1 MKLVY
6 ITPETGL
13 DLLADSLWDG
23 QDEECRHQ
31 VIISIR
37 RGRIAAVRFQEMAFT
52 EKNVRQFNL
61 SGLTVLPGLIDA
73 HVHLALDGID
83 FQASLARWQ
92 DPPAREAAMARALR
106 ASLESGLVAIRDG
119 GDREG
124 LNLQARE
131 WVRAGQYPGPR
142 VVATGMAVTKK
153 GKYGS
158 FLGPGTTGPASIR
171 ELIAGL
177 VNLNVDQV
185 KIVLSGLVTFQRY
198 GEVGSLEF
206 DAAELATAV
215 EAAHTSG
222 RPVMAHVNSA
232 PGVDLA
238 LAAGVDS
245 IEHGYFLTT
254 AQLETM
260 AARGTYWV
268 PTVAA
273 IANRLS
279 DTVKRFYLER
289 EKEIIERTREA
300 QQEMIA
306 RAYRLGVKLVVGTD
320 AGAPGVY
327 HGASYLDELLYWHQA
342 GVPAAAILRAA
353 TVIAA
358 AALGLDGELG
368 MVKPGY
374 RPCLIAVRGNPL
386 EDLKVLARPEIVFI
400 DTLLP

>member
-1 MKLVY
+1 MY
-6 ITPETGL
+6 INPETDL
-13 DLLADSLWDG
+13 DLLAGSLWDG
-23 QDEECRHQ
+23 QSEECRQQ
-31 VIISIR
+31 VVISIR
-37 RGRIAAVRFQEMAFT
+37 RGRIAAVQSQKMAVT
-52 EKNVRQFNL
+52 EKNAPQLNL
-61 SGLTVLPGLIDA
+61 SGMMVLPGLIDA

-92 DPPAREAAMARALR
+92 DPPAREAALARALR
-106 ASLESGLVAIRDG
+106 ASLEHGLVAIRDG

-131 WVRAGQYPGPR
+131 WVRTGKYPGPR

-158 FLGPGTTGPASIR
+158 FLGPGTTDPASIR
-171 ELIAGL
+171 QLIADL
-177 VNLNVDQV
+177 VNRDVDQV
-185 KIVLSGLVTFQRY
+185 KVVVSGLVTFRRY

-206 DAAELATAV
+206 DALELVTAV
-215 EAAHTSG
+215 KEAHASG
-222 RPVMAHVNSA
+222 RRVMAHVNSA

-260 AARGTYWV
+260 AARGTYCV

-279 DTVKRFYLER
+279 ATVKKFYPER
-289 EKEIIERTREA
+289 EKEIIQRTRES
-300 QQEMIA
+300 QQQMIA
-306 RAYRLGVKLVVGTD
+306 RAYQLGVKLVVGTD

-327 HGASYLDELLYWHQA
+327 HGESYVDELLYWHQA
-342 GVPAAAILRAA
+342 GVPAAAVLRAA
-353 TVIAA
+353 TVTAA
-358 AALGLDGELG
+358 AALGLDGDLG
-368 MVKPGY
+368 QVKPGY

-386 EDLKVLARPEIVFI
+386 EDLKVLAQPEMVFI
-400 DTLLP
+400 DF

>member
-6 ITPETGL
+6 INPETDL
-13 DLLADSLWDG
+13 DLLAGSLWDG
-23 QDEECRHQ
+23 QSEECRQH
-31 VIISIR
+31 VVISIR
-37 RGRIAAVRFQEMAFT
+37 RGRIAAVQSQKMAVT
-52 EKNVRQFNL
+52 EKNAPQLNL
-61 SGLTVLPGLIDA
+61 SGMMVLPGLIDA

-92 DPPAREAAMARALR
+92 DPPARESALARALR
-106 ASLESGLVAIRDG
+106 ASLEHGLVAIRDG
-119 GDREG
+119 GDREC

-131 WVRAGQYPGPR
+131 WVRTGKYPGPR

-158 FLGPGTTGPASIR
+158 FLGPGITDPASIR

-177 VNLNVDQV
+177 VNRDVDQV
-185 KIVLSGLVTFQRY
+185 KVVVSGLVTFRRY

-206 DAAELATAV
+206 DAAELVTAV
-215 EAAHTSG
+215 KEAHASG

-279 DTVKRFYLER
+279 TTVKKFYPER
-289 EKEIIERTREA
+289 EKEIIQRTRES
-300 QQEMIA
+300 QQQMIA
-306 RAYRLGVKLVVGTD
+306 RAYQLGVKLVVGTD

-327 HGASYLDELLYWHQA
+327 HGESYVDELLYWHQA
-342 GVPAAAILRAA
+342 GVPAAAVLRAA
-353 TVIAA
+353 TVTAA
-358 AALGLDGELG
+358 AALGLGWELG
-368 MVKPGY
+368 QVKPGY

-386 EDLKVLARPEIVFI
+386 EDLKVLAQPEMVFI
-400 DTLLP
+400 DF

>member
-6 ITPETGL
+6 INPETNL
-13 DLLADSLWDG
+13 DLLAGSLWDG
-23 QDEECRHQ
+23 RGEACRQQ
-31 VIISIR
+31 VVISIR
-37 RGRIAAVRFQEMAFT
+37 QGRIAAVRPQEMAVT
-52 EKNVRQFNL
+52 EKNARQINL
-61 SGLTVLPGLIDA
+61 AGLTVLPGLIDA

-92 DPPAREAAMARALR
+92 DPPAREAALARALR
-106 ASLESGLVAIRDG
+106 ASLEHGLVAIRDG

-124 LNLQARE
+124 LHLQARE
-131 WVRAGQYPGPR
+131 WVRTGKYPGPR
-142 VVATGMAVTKK
+142 VVTTGMAVTKK

-171 ELIAGL
+171 ELIATL
-177 VNLNVDQV
+177 VNRGVDQV
-185 KIVLSGLVTFQRY
+185 KVVVSGLVTFHRY

-206 DAAELATAV
+206 DAAELATV
-215 EAAHTSG
+215 VKAAHASG

-232 PGVDLA
+232 AGVDLA

-268 PTVAA
+268 PTIAA

-279 DTVKRFYLER
+279 ATVKQFYPER
-289 EKEIIERTREA
+289 EKEIIQWTWES

-327 HGASYLDELLYWHQA
+327 HGESYLDELLYWHRA
-342 GVPAAAILRAA
+342 GVPTAAILRAA
-353 TVIAA
+353 TVTAA
-358 AALGLDGELG
+358 AALGLEGELG
-368 MVKPGY
+368 QVRPGY
-374 RPCLIAVRGNPL
+374 RSCLIAVRGNPL
-386 EDLKVLARPEIVFI
+386 EDLKVLAQPEMVFI
-400 DTLLP
+400 DF

>member
-6 ITPETGL
+6 INPETDL
-13 DLLADSLWDG
+13 DLLAGSLWDG
-23 QDEECRHQ
+23 QSEECRQH
-31 VIISIR
+31 VVISIR
-37 RGRIAAVRFQEMAFT
+37 RGRIAAVQSQEMAVT
-52 EKNVRQFNL
+52 EKNVRQLNL
-61 SGLTVLPGLIDA
+61 PGLMVLPGLIDA

-92 DPPAREAAMARALR
+92 DPPARESALARALR
-106 ASLESGLVAIRDG
+106 ASLEHGLVAIRDG
-119 GDREG
+119 GDREC

-131 WVRAGQYPGPR
+131 WVRTGKYPGPR

-158 FLGPGTTGPASIR
+158 FLGPGITDPASIR

-177 VNLNVDQV
+177 VNRDVDQV
-185 KIVLSGLVTFQRY
+185 KVVVSGLVTFRRY

-206 DAAELATAV
+206 DAAELVTAV
-215 EAAHTSG
+215 KEAHASG

-279 DTVKRFYLER
+279 TTVKKFYPER
-289 EKEIIERTREA
+289 EKEIIQRTRES
-300 QQEMIA
+300 QQQMIA
-306 RAYRLGVKLVVGTD
+306 RAYQLGVKLVVGTD

-327 HGASYLDELLYWHQA
+327 HGESYVDELLYWHQA
-342 GVPAAAILRAA
+342 GVPAAAVLRAA
-353 TVIAA
+353 TVTAA
-358 AALGLDGELG
+358 AALGLGGELG
-368 MVKPGY
+368 QVKPGY

-386 EDLKVLARPEIVFI
+386 EDLKVLAQPEMVFI
-400 DTLLP
+400 DF